1 MQRACSSRSVYQ
13 HPHRDRACQLP
24 GGSLKTITSLAV
36 IPSSFDITEDRI
48 IQTSAANERA
58 ADGGFNGVVYT
69 FSGGPDITGVTAD
82 PATTPSVMP
91 TSLSFTSDSI
101 FVNDAGLITSV
112 GAMQIL
118 DITTGSVPVP
128 TPEPSTLALLG
139 GGLAGLVFFRRRGAR

>member
-1 MQRACSSRSVYQ
+1 
-13 HPHRDRACQLP
+13 
-24 GGSLKTITSLAV
+24 
-36 IPSSFDITEDRI
+36 
-48 IQTSAANERA
+48 
-58 ADGGFNGVVYT
+58 VVYT

-82 PATTPSVMP
+82 PAITPSVMP